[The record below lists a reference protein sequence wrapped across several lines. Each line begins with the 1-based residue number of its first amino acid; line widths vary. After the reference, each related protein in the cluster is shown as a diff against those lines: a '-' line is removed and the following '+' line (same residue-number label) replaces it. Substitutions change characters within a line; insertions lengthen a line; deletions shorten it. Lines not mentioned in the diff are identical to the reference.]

1 MSKINLV
8 NNGIFPITKD
18 KNGNNLLEKLDT
30 EYSTF

>member
-18 KNGNNLLEKLDT
+18 KDGNSLSEKLDT
-30 EYSTF
+30 EY